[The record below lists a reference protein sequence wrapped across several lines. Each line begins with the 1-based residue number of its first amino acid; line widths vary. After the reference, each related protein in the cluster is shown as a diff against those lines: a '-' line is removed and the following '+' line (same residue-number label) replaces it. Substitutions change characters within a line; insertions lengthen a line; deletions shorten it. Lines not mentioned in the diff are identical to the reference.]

1 MDDSKKSA
9 VEHREIVDSYTKP
22 KEVSDVTGTVRLAE
36 ESATCLIPTPSSDP
50 RG

>member
-1 MDDSKKSA
+1 MKNA
-9 VEHREIVDSYTKP
+9 VEHREIVEVVEGYTKP

-36 ESATCLIPTPSSDP
+36 DTDTRLIPTTSADP